1 METMEHMIEGKKI
14 IAVGGGKGGVGK
26 SVVACNLAVGFAA
39 AGTDVVLVD
48 ADLGSP
54 NLHTLLGIERPQGS
68 LGDLM
73 SNRSLH
79 LKDVLTKTDVP
90 GLRLACGAAPIL
102 GMANPEFQKKQRL
115 IREIAKTDAEVLVV
129 DIGAGVS
136 YNVIDFFNAA
146 DIRVVVV
153 SPQITSMHNAYG
165 FIKSSLH
172 RLLQRSIAG
181 KVGYSE
187 IFQGGGWT
195 EEKMDQLLAR
205 VASFD
210 PRYLSV
216 FEPLIDSFSVALVGN
231 LLENR
236 REANV
241 MWAMRRMVR
250 DFLRVDCHVVGALRR
265 TSRVQRSVNERKP
278 FMLDEKLGPNAQ
290 RILQTLTFLQR
301 FDVASGRKGQAQAAE
316 AAQGLPK
323 INEQSS
329 KLLKAAAAQEALDE
343 DNFAEEILDR
353 RRTESRYPQNKPL
366 LVKIGDVDHT
376 ANLVDL
382 SRSGAR
388 VGGIPE
394 VFPGSTLELRL
405 SVGSS
410 PSKGQQ
416 WSWVPAVVRYYDR
429 ENNAAGCQFVD
440 TSVARSVIDAAASE
454 FAGDVTPLPV
464 PNPGTAAGGL

>member
-26 SVVACNLAVGFAA
+26 SVVACNLAVGFAN

-54 NLHTLLGIERPQGS
+54 NLHTLLGIERPKGS

-79 LKDVLTKTDVP
+79 LKDVLTDTKIR

-165 FIKSSLH
+165 FVKSSLH
-172 RLLQRSIAG
+172 RLLQRAIAG
-181 KVGYSE
+181 KVGYNE

-195 EEKMDQLLAR
+195 EERMDQLLAR
-205 VASFD
+205 VAAFD
-210 PRYLSV
+210 PRYLNV

-265 TSRVQRSVNERKP
+265 TSRVQRSVNERTP

-301 FDVASGRKGQAQAAE
+301 FDVVSCRKGKAQAV
-316 AAQGLPK
+316 AAAKGLPK
-323 INEQSS
+323 LNDQST
-329 KLLKAAAAQEALDE
+329 KILKAATSQDALDE
-343 DNFAEEILDR
+343 DVFAEEILDR
-353 RRTESRYPQNKPL
+353 RRTDTRYPQNKPL

-394 VFPGSTLELRL
+394 VFPGSTIELRL
-405 SVGSS
+405 NIAPTNGT
-410 PSKGQQ
+410 GQQ
-416 WSWVPAVVRYYDR
+416 WSWVQAVVRYYDR
-429 ENNAAGCQFVD
+429 ENGAAGCQFVD
-440 TSVARSVIDAAASE
+440 ASVARSAVDAAASE
-454 FAGDVTPLPV
+454 SNEGVTPLPAH
-464 PNPGTAAGGL
+464 NHDSAAGGL